1 MARRRGADADALD
14 IVRAAGLSNALLAPV
29 VVTDNWVLNVVHRD
43 ARSLLMGLTLVYFM
57 TLANWITAVVLDGL
71 TLSPDGSG

>member
-1 MARRRGADADALD
+1 
-14 IVRAAGLSNALLAPV
+14 
-29 VVTDNWVLNVVHRD
+29 
-43 ARSLLMGLTLVYFM
+43 MGLTLVYFM